1 MTGGN
6 SIPAPASGQGAPD
19 SDHYRRQLETIAN
32 NATLALFIM
41 DERQQCTFMNPA
53 AERLTGF
60 TLAEVQGRALH
71 DVIHHTRPDG
81 SPYPLD
87 ECPIDRAAPRNMR
100 EEGEEVFVHK
110 DGSFYPVSFTASP
123 VREGD
128 RTVGTVIEVRDIS
141 EEKRAQ
147 EETRGLIEELEVERA
162 RLSAIVEHAPAGI
175 VIAEAPEG
183 RVTLGNAMAEKI
195 FRHPVIYSEN
205 VEAHREW
212 EAYHTDGRRV
222 EGPEFPLPRA
232 MATGKIVGPE
242 RYRYRR
248 GDGVFAWVQIT
259 GAPICD
265 ADGNVVAGLAMI
277 EDIDAEVRSAEER
290 ERLLQELDME
300 RHRLQRVFERAP
312 AFIATLRGPDHVFEM
327 ANPPYY
333 QLVGHREIVGKPVR
347 EALPE
352 VVEQGFIDLLDRV
365 YRTGEPFIGDEVS
378 LHLQPEPGSA
388 LEEHFLNYV
397 YEPLHDIDGS
407 VSGILAH
414 GVDVTEQVRAREAV
428 EETSRAKS
436 AFLAT
441 MSHELRT
448 PLNAMI
454 GYAEL
459 LEMGVPAEIPEP
471 SRVHVERIRLSA
483 EHLLQLIE
491 EILTFSRIEAGRE
504 RVETASVSLH
514 ALAQEV
520 TAIIEPLAEKNGL
533 VFTTDVPDEPVTLQT
548 DPRKVRQI
556 LLNLLGN
563 AVKFTE
569 EGEIAFSA
577 RPDQDDVVF
586 RIHDTGVG
594 IEPEHQE
601 RIFEPFWQA
610 ETKMHARVSGT
621 GLGLPVTRQLVE
633 LLGGKVSVESASGE
647 GTTFTVRLPAR
658 PPRKAG
664 GDGEGSAPN
673 RPNAG

>member
-6 SIPAPASGQGAPD
+6 QFPAPAPDNGAPD
-19 SDHYRRQLETIAN
+19 SDHYRRQLETVAN

-41 DERQQCTFMNPA
+41 DERHHCTFMNPA

-60 TLAEVQGRALH
+60 TLAELQGRALH

-81 SPYPLD
+81 SHYPLE

-128 RTVGTVIEVRDIS
+128 RTVGTVVEVRDIS
-141 EEKRAQ
+141 EEKRSE
-147 EETRGLIEELEVERA
+147 EETERLIEALEVERA

-205 VEAHREW
+205 IEAHREW
-212 EAYHTDGRRV
+212 EAYHPDGRRV
-222 EGPEFPLPRA
+222 EGPEFPLSRA
-232 MATGKIVGPE
+232 IGTGKIVGPDK
-242 RYRYRR
+242 YRYRR
-248 GDGVFAWVQIT
+248 GDGTLAWVQIT

-265 ADGNVVAGLAMI
+265 AEGRTVAGLAMI

-290 ERLLQELDME
+290 ERLLQELDVE

-333 QLVGHREIVGKPVR
+333 QLVGHRDIVGKPVR

-352 VVEQGFIDLLDRV
+352 VVEQGFIDLLDKV
-365 YRTGEPFIGDEVS
+365 YSTGEPFVGDEVS
-378 LHLQPEPGSA
+378 IHLQPEPGSA

-407 VSGILAH
+407 VTGILAH

-459 LEMGVPAEIPEP
+459 LEMGVPAKIPEP

-504 RVETASVSLH
+504 RVETATVSLH
-514 ALAQEV
+514 ALAEEV
-520 TAIIEPLAEKNGL
+520 TAIIEPLAEKSGL
-533 VFTTDVPDEPVTLQT
+533 AFTTDVPDEPVTLQT

-569 EGEIAFSA
+569 DGEIAFSA
-577 RPDQDDVVF
+577 RPEQDDVVF

-594 IEPEHQE
+594 IEPEDRE

-610 ETKMHARVSGT
+610 ETKMHARVAGT

-633 LLGGKVSVESASGE
+633 LLGGKVSVESTSGE
-647 GTTFTVRLPAR
+647 GTTFTVRLPSR
-658 PPRKAG
+658 PPQDRQG
-664 GDGEGSAPN
+664 PGDDGDERPSA
-673 RPNAG
+673 R